1 MGIVI
6 GFMLMPAKVNYL
18 PTDFNVF
25 LDMLWIIGGA
35 AAGALVGTIVAWCD
49 RRIVRG
55 RRRPPADSS

>member
-6 GFMLMPAKVNYL
+6 GFMLMPAKVNYR

-35 AAGALVGTIVAWCD
+35 AAGALVGTIVAWSD